1 MNHFG
6 PGTNAI
12 LAAIV
17 VALAPSH
24 AHLPLPCSS
33 VAACTFADSAQTAD
47 RTGVFFLGP
56 IVGGARTVRAAS
68 GIPVLAYA
76 SAAVRSVTR
85 AGDAAMVAGL
95 SAIPLARSFASADA
109 DATRP
114 SSERRFAIARS
125 ADLPSF

>member
-6 PGTNAI
+6 PGTAAI

-17 VALAPSH
+17 VALAPSR
-24 AHLPLPCSS
+24 AHLPRPCSS

-47 RTGVFFLGP
+47 RAGVFFAGP
-56 IVGGARTVRAAS
+56 IAGGTRTGRATS

-85 AGDAAMVAGL
+85 AGDAAMIAGL
-95 SAIPLARSFASADA
+95 SVIPLARSFANTDA
-109 DATRP
+109 DASRP
-114 SSERRFAIARS
+114 FSERRFAISRS